1 MTVEPTGGLDAA
13 GECRSLGQIIDRIAD
28 KWAVMVVG
36 HLSAGGTMRF
46 NALMR
51 AIPGVSHRMLTLTLR
66 GLQRDGIVSRTA
78 YATIPLRVDYALTPL
93 GQSLTAPL
101 SQLAKW
107 ASEHRT
113 AIEKARLGY
122 EVEIGGV

>member
-1 MTVEPTGGLDAA
+1 MTVQAIEGLDPA

-36 HLSAGGTMRF
+36 HLSTGGTMRF

-78 YATIPLRVDYALTPL
+78 YPTIPPRVDYALTPL
-93 GQSLTAPL
+93 GRSLTAPL
-101 SQLAKW
+101 SQLASW
-107 ASEHRT
+107 ASEYRM
-113 AIEKARLGY
+113 AIETARLAY
-122 EVEIGGV
+122 EVETGEA